1 MRVSKLI
8 SRGLVAALALMAASS
23 VAVTASAH
31 EVNPIRA
38 YLNVERGETSTVILV
53 RNTRTRDLPIE
64 VVILRRDVAPDGT
77 ETLVP
82 ADDLFNVFPPQFLM
96 PTNTNQAI
104 RVEYIGPRNLEQS
117 QAYIVDVREIPVVP
131 DGFTG
136 IFTAYNFGV
145 ALYLNADGVADD
157 LAVES
162 IALNDGRLTFD
173 LANRGG
179 DYAVLTR
186 RRVFIDFPDG
196 SIEIP
201 PSDVVE
207 RLGNPI
213 VPPNA
218 VRQFAYTPPEGAAA
232 LTAAPTRIR
241 IEALN

>member
-1 MRVSKLI
+1 M
-8 SRGLVAALALMAASS
+8 MAASGL
-23 VAVTASAH
+23 ALTASAH

-38 YLNVERGETSTVILV
+38 YLNVERGETSTVISV
-53 RNTRTRDLPIE
+53 RNTRTRELPIE
-64 VVILRRDVAPDGT
+64 IVVLRRDVAPDGA

-82 ADDLFNVFPPQFLM
+82 ADDMFNVFPPQFLM
-96 PTNTNQAI
+96 PINTNQSI
-104 RVEYIGPRNLEQS
+104 RVEYIGPRDLEQS
-117 QAYIVDVREIPVVP
+117 QSYLVDVREIPVVP

-145 ALYLNADGVADD
+145 AVYVNADGVADD
-157 LAVES
+157 LAVENIS
-162 IALNDGRLTFD
+162 LADGRLTFD

-186 RRVFIDFPDG
+186 RRVFLDFPDG
-196 SIEIP
+196 SIEIT

-218 VRQFAYTPPEGAAA
+218 VRQFVYTPPEGSAP